1 MSVNQ
6 RSGGPGILCVAG
18 SPEHW
23 INKTCK
29 IQNNLSL
36 TTTNQKKENLKSH
49 NFGAYGSWST
59 AIRRSDSLAFYM
71 LVTPLLLL
79 LLYKTQMYSPFRK

>member
-36 TTTNQKKENLKSH
+36 TTTNQKKR
-49 NFGAYGSWST
+49 T
-59 AIRRSDSLAFYM
+59 
-71 LVTPLLLL
+71 
-79 LLYKTQMYSPFRK
+79 

>member
-36 TTTNQKKENLKSH
+36 TTTNQKKENLKSQ

-59 AIRRSDSLAFYM
+59 AIRRSDSLD
-71 LVTPLLLL
+71 
-79 LLYKTQMYSPFRK
+79 LLYVGHAIVIIIIT